1 MRFLNKINAAHTV
14 GDVDET
20 RWGDAVF
27 NGRAGRVFRGLR
39 PAAGCSG
46 AEMGW
51 GQSFSGSFR

>member
-1 MRFLNKINAAHTV
+1 LKEWRVSLPELLINQ
-14 GDVDET
+14 G
-20 RWGDAVF
+20 GDAVF

>member
-1 MRFLNKINAAHTV
+1 MLV
-14 GDVDET
+14 S
-20 RWGDAVF
+20 GDAVF
-27 NGRAGRVFRGLR
+27 NGQAGRVFRGLR